1 MRVIVQNVA
10 EFIGSLEA
18 EEPSKVYNKTV
29 YVSVIRTPLDGTKK
43 TAAKWSVV
51 FQASAVVDLPDG
63 GQYILEVG
71 EDCGT
76 DYTDSTDDPAGTEQ
90 ADDLRGRVRQ
100 YCRANG
106 LTVRPGVVDM

>member
-10 EFIGSLEA
+10 EFIGNLES
-18 EEPSKVYNKTV
+18 ESPDRVYGKTV
-29 YVSVIRTPLDGTKK
+29 YVSVTRTPLDGNKRD
-43 TAAKWSVV
+43 AAKWSVV

-76 DYTDSTDDPAGTEQ
+76 DYTDSTDEPAGTEQ
-90 ADDLRGRVRQ
+90 ANELKERVRQ
-100 YCRANG
+100 YSRANG